1 MSVFQFFVLMKCLVA
16 RDWETAGPQHCDLSG
31 GGDVYESERVE
42 KVQPGPYI
50 VQAFTNLDS
59 LRSVLC

>member
-1 MSVFQFFVLMKCLVA
+1 MKCLVA

-31 GGDVYESERVE
+31 DVYESERVE

-50 VQAFTNLDS
+50 VQALTNLDS
-59 LRSVLC
+59 LRSDIC